1 MIQEWQIKSRND
13 GCDGCQVGFVDQQA
27 YYTVLRF
34 GEKGYTRRDLCESCR
49 EKADDD
55 AQVISSWKGIY
66 RVSRPPRKS
75 TRLTTD
81 AMEQLLREHMEIEE
95 EANTSM
101 IYLLA
106 VMLERKRV
114 LIEREVNRDDAR
126 KVRVYEHRQS
136 GETFLVRDP
145 ELRLDELEDVR
156 REVLATL
163 RGEALS
169 EGEDAEETSPGTD
182 GCDDDAD
189 AQTEGAGAS
198 S

>member
-1 MIQEWQIKSRND
+1 MIQEWEIKSRND

-34 GEKGYTRRDLCESCR
+34 GEEGYTRRDLCESCR
-49 EKADDD
+49 EKAGDD

-66 RVSRPPRKS
+66 RVPRPPRTS

-81 AMEQLLREHMEIEE
+81 GMEQLLREHMEIEE
-95 EANTSM
+95 EGNISM

-114 LIEREVNRDDAR
+114 LIEREVKRDDVR

-163 RGEALS
+163 RGE
-169 EGEDAEETSPGTD
+169 EPVEEEDSPGEV
-182 GCDDDAD
+182 GCDDTAD
-189 AQTEGAGAS
+189 AQAEESGRPVDAD
-198 S
+198 